1 MSHTIL
7 QRFKDIVT
15 GPDENI
21 NLAEAAL
28 LIAAI
33 EYPELDLDEYLQ
45 QVDKLAAEVRSRCGS
60 NKSSEYILDT
70 MNEYLF
76 DELGFSG
83 NLSEFNDPKN
93 SFLNDVLD
101 RKLGIPISLSVLY
114 MEVGKRLGLD
124 IKGVSF
130 PGHFIVKI
138 AVEDDEIVLDP
149 FADGVALDQDEL
161 ELRLSQFP
169 QDQLGDWDMRHLLS
183 SATNKEILARM
194 LRNLKG
200 VYIDAEDFERA
211 LVIISFI
218 LLVTPDSVSD
228 IRERAYIYD
237 QLDCFQAA
245 IDDYKRYLVMTPNA
259 DDIAVV
265 QARLMELGNSAQNL
279 H

>member
-1 MSHTIL
+1 MTYTIL
-7 QRFKDIVT
+7 ERFNDIVT

-33 EYPELDLDEYLQ
+33 EYPDLDADEYLQ
-45 QVDKLAAEVRSRCGS
+45 QLNHLANEIRLRCGS
-60 NKSSEYILDT
+60 YSSSEYILDT

-76 DELGFSG
+76 DDLGFSG

-93 SFLNDVLD
+93 SFLNEVMD

-114 MEVGKRLGLD
+114 MEVGKRLGLE

-130 PGHFIVKI
+130 PGHFIVKLVV
-138 AVEDDEIVLDP
+138 AGEEIVLDP

-161 ELRLSQFP
+161 ELRLSHFSK
-169 QDQLGDWDMRHLLS
+169 DQEHDWDIKKLLR

-200 VYIDAEDFERA
+200 VYIEAEDFERA
-211 LVIISFI
+211 LVIVSFI
-218 LLVTPDSVSD
+218 LLVTPDSASD
-228 IRERAYIYD
+228 VRERAYLYD
-237 QLDCFQAA
+237 QLDCFQSA

-259 DDIAVV
+259 DDMVLV
-265 QARLMELGNSAQNL
+265 QARLMELDRSAQSL